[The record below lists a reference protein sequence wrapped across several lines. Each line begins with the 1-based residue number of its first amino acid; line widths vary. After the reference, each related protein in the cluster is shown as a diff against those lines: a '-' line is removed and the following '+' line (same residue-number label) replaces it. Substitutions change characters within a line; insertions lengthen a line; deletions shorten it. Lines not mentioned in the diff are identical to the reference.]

1 MRENEGIKGRLR
13 PLHQPVPFSHCAS
26 SHGKIE
32 VCMCACVCVSL
43 AWPCMC
49 AYDACMFYVF
59 KCGNF
64 VRKLRL

>member
-32 VCMCACVCVSL
+32 VCMCACVCVSPSL
-43 AWPCMC
+43 GHACAHMMHVCFMC
-49 AYDACMFYVF
+49 SSVATL
-59 KCGNF
+59 CGS
-64 VRKLRL
+64 